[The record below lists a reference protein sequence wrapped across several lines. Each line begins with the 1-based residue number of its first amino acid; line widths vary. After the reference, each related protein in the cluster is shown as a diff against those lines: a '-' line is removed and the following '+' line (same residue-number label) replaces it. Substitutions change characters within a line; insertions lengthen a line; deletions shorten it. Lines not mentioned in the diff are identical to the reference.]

1 MSNSKEKQRAESL
14 HTRRAMLGRLA
25 VGIGAAGIS
34 PLLSAA
40 SAGDSADSTSE
51 KRTRDF
57 LEKLVLP
64 RADVDAWLARKAF
77 PLCKY
82 DPELGYLHI
91 DRDFKEGIGKTI
103 CQYRYDKLDARR
115 MFAYAGQPCRINTYG
130 NSFTSCEQVS
140 DGETWQEVLAS
151 HLGEPVRNYGIGGYS
166 VYQAYLRMRREE
178 QKAPAKYIVL
188 NIFDDDHYRNL
199 HGWQRIR
206 FGLNRISPQPTIPH
220 VRVNAD
226 RKEFREL
233 ANPCPTK
240 ESLYEL
246 CDLDTVYNKFK
257 DDFYL
262 QTILSRRALREAAKP
277 APASDFDDP
286 ELTRQALF
294 ASMEIVKKVQE
305 FAAAKDRK
313 VLYVL

>member
-1 MSNSKEKQRAESL
+1 MSNSKRDD
-14 HTRRAMLGRLA
+14 
-25 VGIGAAGIS
+25 GATS
-34 PLLSAA
+34 LLSRRKALTHALTGLGALGLGGLRSSQA
-40 SAGDSADSTSE
+40 SESADE
-51 KRTRDF
+51 RPVREF
-57 LEKLVLP
+57 LKALLLT
-64 RADVDAWLARKAF
+64 RADVDDWLAGKEF
-77 PLCKY
+77 PFCKY
-82 DPELGYLHI
+82 DAELGYLHI
-91 DRDFKEGIGKTI
+91 DRDFREGVSGAI
-103 CQYRYDKLDARR
+103 CQYRYDRLDARR
-115 MFAYAGQPCRINTYG
+115 MKAHADKPCRINTYG

-140 DGETWQEVLAS
+140 DGETWQEVLAA
-151 HLGEPVRNYGIGGYS
+151 HLCEPVRNYGIGGYS

-178 QKAPAKYIVL
+178 QRAPARYIVL

-286 ELTRQALF
+286 ELTRQA
-294 ASMEIVKKVQE
+294 
-305 FAAAKDRK
+305 
-313 VLYVL
+313 